1 MIKAIP
7 MEDWL
12 RGCVYHDGR
21 HGYVTLPTDEVLKI
35 ANYIQRTR
43 RSTTDGLIDLEVV
56 TADRKTEPQTETER
70 PQGEWIPCSE
80 RLPKENTE
88 VLITLKWG
96 IDIGEYRNGNW
107 YSELINHYDDDN
119 VLAWKPLPKP
129 YRERESE

>member
-1 MIKAIP
+1 MSIIS
-7 MEDWL
+7 EL
-12 RGCVYHDGR
+12 V
-21 HGYVTLPTDEVLKI
+21 EE
-35 ANYIQRTR
+35 
-43 RSTTDGLIDLEVV
+43 LIDN
-56 TADRKTEPQTETER
+56 ADLHTKELHDLMYRAAETIEMLSEKAREPM
-70 PQGEWIPCSE
+70 EWIPCSE